1 MGGALRSP
9 ASAALGLEW
18 GIVDASTAHSAAAFA
33 RLSFDDDGFMCCG
46 KNQSDGGTWQT
57 SLYRS
62 RLGGGGG
69 GINTDYRGQDGFLV
83 GKGFDYENFE
93 SPFLPVDAEMF
104 WNDVRAKTTA
114 LFPKFPQ
121 KSQRRCCAHRGLRAQ
136 KVAGLGR
143 TDTMWRI
150 A

>member
-1 MGGALRSP
+1 
-9 ASAALGLEW
+9 
-18 GIVDASTAHSAAAFA
+18 
-33 RLSFDDDGFMCCG
+33 MCCG

-93 SPFLPVDAEMF
+93 SPFLPVDAEMY
-104 WNDVRAKTTA
+104 WNDVRAQTTA
-114 LFPKFPQ
+114 LFPRFPQ
-121 KSQRRCCAHRGLRAQ
+121 KS
-136 KVAGLGR
+136 
-143 TDTMWRI
+143 
-150 A
+150 